1 MSNFVVLNNQEH
13 RHINIITDRS
23 LEYGDGVMHAMT
35 FPMEFRDIQSCY
47 PIFFCKDPDSGQ
59 FYPAA
64 LFGLEKGE
72 NLFLTDSGWDASYI
86 PMMVRR
92 HPFLIGF
99 QNDES
104 YPEGKKPVVS
114 IDLDHPRVS
123 NVGGEILFSEN
134 GGSSDYLKQSM
145 VLLESIHQ
153 GHEQNKV
160 LIEMLLEH
168 SLLEEFAV
176 EVTLRDGSL
185 KRLSGFYTIA
195 EENLYALSG
204 DVLGALNEKGFL
216 QAIFMAVAS
225 LSRLRPL
232 VEKKT
237 VIIS

>member
-1 MSNFVVLNNQEH
+1 MSNFVVLNKQEH
-13 RHINIITDRS
+13 RHINVITDHS
-23 LEYGDGVMHAMT
+23 LKYGDGVMHAMT

-72 NLFLTDSGWDASYI
+72 NLFITDSGWDASYI

-123 NVGGEILFSEN
+123 DAGGEILFAEN
-134 GGSSDYLKQSM
+134 GESSDYLKQSM
-145 VLLESIHQ
+145 ILLESIHQ

-160 LIEMLLEH
+160 LIEMLLE
-168 SLLEEFAV
+168 
-176 EVTLRDGSL
+176 
-185 KRLSGFYTIA
+185 
-195 EENLYALSG
+195 
-204 DVLGALNEKGFL
+204 
-216 QAIFMAVAS
+216 
-225 LSRLRPL
+225 
-232 VEKKT
+232 
-237 VIIS
+237 

>member
-1 MSNFVVLNNQEH
+1 
-13 RHINIITDRS
+13 
-23 LEYGDGVMHAMT
+23 
-35 FPMEFRDIQSCY
+35 
-47 PIFFCKDPDSGQ
+47 
-59 FYPAA
+59 
-64 LFGLEKGE
+64 
-72 NLFLTDSGWDASYI
+72 
-86 PMMVRR
+86 
-92 HPFLIGF
+92 
-99 QNDES
+99 
-104 YPEGKKPVVS
+104 
-114 IDLDHPRVS
+114 
-123 NVGGEILFSEN
+123 
-134 GGSSDYLKQSM
+134 M

-237 VIIS
+237 VTIS